1 MKWLV
6 APVLLAVMLPAVAKT
21 QMCFTKAGRDFGI
34 DPLLL
39 MAISIKES
47 RLKANAVNSSNR
59 NKTEDVCAMQINSSH
74 YAELKEFKIDRARL
88 LNDPCVCV
96 YTGAYILARN
106 FKQYGKNWNSV
117 GMYNTGP
124 NPKAI
129 RQRYAYVKHVQ
140 NIYSLLI
147 ANRVSPEGWR

>member
-1 MKWLV
+1 MKWLF
-6 APVLLAVMLPAVAKT
+6 APVLLAVMLPAVAKP
-21 QMCFTKAGRDFGI
+21 QLCFTKAGRDFGI

-47 RLKANAVNSSNR
+47 QMKPRAVNSSNR

-74 YAELKEFKIDRARL
+74 FAALKEFNIDRARL

-124 NPKAI
+124 NPKAM

-140 NIYSLLI
+140 NIYSLLV